1 MYSLV
6 SFIPLDITDESS
18 IDDVLGAIDASLQ
31 FGEDQEVRVPED
43 ISEDRGND
51 LDFSSSQ
58 S

>member
-31 FGEDQEVRVPED
+31 FGEDQEVRVPVSFQAFLCD
-43 ISEDRGND
+43 CKSTNTYMA
-51 LDFSSSQ
+51 
-58 S
+58 